1 LLGVISMS
9 VKRELEVREKLVRQ
23 PLELVGVRDIRK
35 RYKILVDYEKKYGKY
50 ARCPHCGVELTYVYG
65 EVIATYEY
73 NVDDGYYLHFTNKT
87 IEEVRYY
94 CPMCNADISEEAVK
108 FLFGRTLRGD

>member
-1 LLGVISMS
+1 MS
-9 VKRELEVREKLVRQ
+9 ADRELKVREILTRQ
-23 PLELVGVRDIRK
+23 PLDLVGVRDIRK

-50 ARCPHCGVELTYVYG
+50 ARCPHCGRELTYLYG

-73 NVDDGYYLHFTNKT
+73 DVNDSAYLHFTNKT
-87 IEEVRYY
+87 IELVRYY
-94 CPMCNADISEEAVK
+94 CPSCNGEISEEAVK